1 MTLTRLAARPLNVQ
15 PNQSVIRSL
24 LAKVGGSHALARDDP
39 FGRQDNRR
47 SGDFVEL
54 RDLGRSRVSSVIFV
68 MAASFD
74 GTHAELTA
82 GEDSTMLC
90 IAKDISHRGIGFKHD
105 KYFDSKW
112 AIVSF
117 DLLDPFTALL
127 LEVRWKNVRTD
138 SDSLMSGGRFVGM
151 IDLP

>member
-1 MTLTRLAARPLNVQ
+1 M
-15 PNQSVIRSL
+15 I
-24 LAKVGGSHALARDDP
+24 
-39 FGRQDNRR
+39 
-47 SGDFVEL
+47 
-54 RDLGRSRVSSVIFV
+54 
-68 MAASFD
+68 
-74 GTHAELTA
+74 
-82 GEDSTMLC
+82 C

-105 KYFDSKW
+105 KYFDSQW
-112 AIVSF
+112 AVVSF